1 MNRNDLFMAL
11 NEYAQQ
17 GKNIAAGRP
26 ARGRAPADRHAA
38 PAPLRRVSRPR
49 GGEETQSMAIRDVA
63 VAGLSRDELL
73 RTHYEMVLIRRFEEK
88 AAEEYTLGKIGG
100 FLHLYIGQE
109 ASGIGAISAL
119 RPEDYVV
126 SSYREH
132 GHAILK
138 GLDPKVVMAELFG
151 KATGCSKGKGG
162 SMHMYSTEHNLIG
175 GQAIVGAQLPIAT
188 GLGFSIQYQ
197 GEQRV
202 AVAFFGDGAVDEGA
216 FHESLNLCALWKLP
230 VIFYCENNQ
239 YSMGMAV
246 QKAWSVASLEPRAA
260 AYGMAYARV
269 DGMDFFEV
277 REAMLQ
283 ARERAMSGNGPTL
296 IESVTY
302 RFRGH
307 SMADPAYYRTRD
319 EEKQWRTT
327 RDPIALYEQQLKE
340 QNMINDDEIRAHNE
354 RADVVVAEAVQFADE
369 SPMPTEDELYED
381 VMVDP
386 RGAIAWRTRPS
397 TPRE

>member
-1 MNRNDLFMAL
+1 
-11 NEYAQQ
+11 
-17 GKNIAAGRP
+17 
-26 ARGRAPADRHAA
+26 
-38 PAPLRRVSRPR
+38 
-49 GGEETQSMAIRDVA
+49 MAIRDVA

-73 RTHYEMVLIRRFEEK
+73 KMHYDMVLIRRFEEK
-88 AAEEYTLGKIGG
+88 AAEEYTRGNIGG

-109 ASGIGAISAL
+109 ASGVGAISAL
-119 RPEDYVV
+119 QPIDYVV

-138 GLDPKVVMAELFG
+138 GLDPGAVMAELFG

-162 SMHMYSTEHNLIG
+162 SMHMYSTEHHLIG

-188 GLGFSIQYQ
+188 GLGFAIRYQ
-197 GEQRV
+197 EERRV
-202 AVAFFGDGAVDEGA
+202 AVSFFGDGAVDEGA
-216 FHESLNLCALWKLP
+216 FHESLNLSAVWKLP

-239 YSMGMAV
+239 YSMGMSVA
-246 QKAWSVASLEPRAA
+246 KAWSVPTLEPRAA
-260 AYGMAYARV
+260 AYAMPYLRV
-269 DGMDFFEV
+269 DGMDFFAV

-283 ARERAMSGNGPTL
+283 ARERAIGGEGPTL
-296 IESVTY
+296 IEAVTY

-307 SMADPAYYRTRD
+307 SMADPAVYRTRD

-327 RDPIALYEQQLKE
+327 RDPIALFERKLKE
-340 QNMINDDEIRAHNE
+340 QGLINDDEIAGDNA
-354 RADVVVAEAVQFADE
+354 RADATVAAAVAFAEE
-369 SPMPTEDELYED
+369 SPLPTEDALYDD